1 MDSPRKTI
9 QSLTTSLD
17 EKRSELSAMYHQ
29 FGDKLFTDISDPAVL
44 DGAVSEERCN
54 SWRSLM
60 SSRETDTKTILD
72 IKDALNRKRELTQFR
87 KELSANNQEENTD
100 YRARVTE
107 LGRTFCDQYS
117 EKDLTGFSDL
127 NEKISVEDKALQE
140 LKQKQNAI
148 RQEQAQN
155 GFFKKIVSQVKQTG
169 LPSQIRQREVRIT
182 QLFADCGEL
191 ILKDE
196 KLVRRI
202 ENGELNDELTKAYHS
217 VHTLTLRFEDIK
229 KRIETIDTD
238 LEIVKGILTDC
249 EAVENSQRR
258 LDELRARIRD
268 TDKHIDSLTILTARE
283 YSNKFL
289 DEDGNSLLESTG
301 QKTDFSKL
309 GQYAAQLEKISGLR
323 AEISTIRRNIEIL
336 ETSLKIET
344 IERNIQ
350 AYTRTLEDYEHKILH
365 YQELNETLKKNISD
379 ANDERQRLVERKE
392 EIEKNKSKTSVENAS

>member
-238 LEIVKGILTDC
+238 LEIVKPW
-249 EAVENSQRR
+249 
-258 LDELRARIRD
+258 RIR
-268 TDKHIDSLTILTARE
+268 SGVLTSFVRE
-283 YSNKFL
+283 
-289 DEDGNSLLESTG
+289 
-301 QKTDFSKL
+301 
-309 GQYAAQLEKISGLR
+309 
-323 AEISTIRRNIEIL
+323 
-336 ETSLKIET
+336 
-344 IERNIQ
+344 
-350 AYTRTLEDYEHKILH
+350 
-365 YQELNETLKKNISD
+365 
-379 ANDERQRLVERKE
+379 
-392 EIEKNKSKTSVENAS
+392 